1 MFNLIIV
8 FSSFFL
14 VPQEGTLI
22 KFKSNDGIEITA
34 DLYMQHPKTAPF
46 IVLFHQAR
54 SSRGEYLEIAPRL
67 SLLGYN
73 SMAVDLR
80 SGNESN
86 GVINETSV
94 AAVKSMKPTQYV
106 NAYQDIDAAV
116 KYATEYF
123 SDGKIIIWGSS
134 YSSALAL
141 RYAGD
146 NPEAIDAVLA
156 FSPGEYFRN
165 QGQTATYIQEGAIN
179 ITKATFITS
188 AKNEKNSWW
197 KIYEAIPGENKS
209 YFLPTTS
216 GNHGSKALWRQ
227 FGDSLRY
234 WDAVE
239 KFLKD
244 FK

>member
-1 MFNLIIV
+1 MYNLIIV
-8 FSSFFL
+8 LATIFL
-14 VPQEGTLI
+14 APQEGKII

-34 DLYMQHPKTAPF
+34 DLYMQHPKSAPF
-46 IVLFHQAR
+46 ILLFHQAR

-80 SGNESN
+80 SGSENN
-86 GVINETSV
+86 GVRNETNVS
-94 AAVKSMKPTQYV
+94 AAKAMKPTQYI

-116 KYATEYF
+116 KYASEYLAE
-123 SDGKIIIWGSS
+123 GNIIIWGSS
-134 YSSALAL
+134 YSSSLAL

-146 NPEAIDAVLA
+146 NPDSINGVVA

-165 QGQTATYIQEGAIN
+165 QGKSATYILEGAAN
-179 ITKATFITS
+179 ITKPVFITS
-188 AKNEKNSWW
+188 AKNEKDSWW
-197 KIYEAIPGENKS
+197 AMYEAIPGESKS

-216 GNHGSKALWRQ
+216 GNHGSKALWRK

-239 KFLKD
+239 KFLED